1 MKLKTLFLS
10 LLSFGLITHVALAD
24 PVPRMRGNEGFVVV
38 LDAGHGGHDPGNLG
52 NGYMEKN
59 IALNIVLQ
67 VGELLQRT
75 PGVKVVYTRNDD
87 TFVDL
92 FKRGEIANKANADLF
107 VSVHCDSHTS
117 NAHGAGTF
125 VLGLHANKQ
134 NFEIAKKEN
143 SVIYLE
149 DNYEARYAKYDINSP
164 ESVIGLT
171 IMQEEFLDQSILLAK
186 LIQDNFTNKL
196 KRNDRKVKQA
206 GFIVLH
212 QTFMPSVLIET
223 GFLTNKEEGRYLNSG
238 KGQNEMGMAI
248 ADAILNYRN
257 SIPDDASVISNGGG
271 KTVVRD
277 VNAEIKKPETVAK
290 DAETATENEMKK
302 EVVQAIKEAE
312 KTETPKT
319 EEKTDTPKQRM
330 LVSKGGIIFK
340 VQLMASSKDLPLTSA
355 EFKGLNKI
363 SKEPVNK
370 LFRYLYGDT
379 NTYTGAK
386 LLKANADQ
394 KGFTSS
400 YIVAYKE
407 GKRIPLED
415 ALKYEED

>member
-52 NGYMEKN
+52 NGYLEKN

-75 PGVKVVYTRNDD
+75 QGVKVVYTRNDD

-277 VNAEIKKPETVAK
+277 VKPEIKKPETVAK
-290 DAETATENEMKK
+290 ETEMATENEVKK
-302 EVVQAIKEAE
+302 EVVQTIKG
-312 KTETPKT
+312 
-319 EEKTDTPKQRM
+319 EEKTDTSKQRM
-330 LVSKGGIIFK
+330 LVSIGGIVFK

-370 LFRYLYGDT
+370 MFRYLYG
-379 NTYTGAK
+379 NTDSYTEAK

-394 KGFTSS
+394 KGFTTS

>member
-1 MKLKTLFLS
+1 
-10 LLSFGLITHVALAD
+10 
-24 PVPRMRGNEGFVVV
+24 
-38 LDAGHGGHDPGNLG
+38 
-52 NGYMEKN
+52 
-59 IALNIVLQ
+59 
-67 VGELLQRT
+67 
-75 PGVKVVYTRNDD
+75 
-87 TFVDL
+87 
-92 FKRGEIANKANADLF
+92 
-107 VSVHCDSHTS
+107 
-117 NAHGAGTF
+117 
-125 VLGLHANKQ
+125 
-134 NFEIAKKEN
+134 
-143 SVIYLE
+143 
-149 DNYEARYAKYDINSP
+149 
-164 ESVIGLT
+164 
-171 IMQEEFLDQSILLAK
+171 
-186 LIQDNFTNKL
+186 
-196 KRNDRKVKQA
+196 
-206 GFIVLH
+206 
-212 QTFMPSVLIET
+212 
-223 GFLTNKEEGRYLNSG
+223 
-238 KGQNEMGMAI
+238 MGMAI

-330 LVSKGGIIFK
+330 MVSKGGIVFK

-379 NTYTGAK
+379 DTYTGAK